1 MNWLNYCGKLP
12 CIEVSGC
19 KNEFWGCR
27 IYSFLRLCLF
37 ITCILCICYCF
48 VVSGLLDNGTDSWC
62 QISIKLFTR
71 YFFMLLFVVFIPSIH
86 IIQRRRNKS
95 VRTVDCGQQTVMHWS
110 TVPKLRSFVLVQK
123 TDVLSL
129 AWVCRNPSVI
139 IQEVTSWCVKY
150 AQGLYRNWLKDVT
163 TTKVDVL
170 LLFAGGC
177 HLCCCTC
184 LKSGSVNVW
193 LSQWTQDSHVLA

>member
-86 IIQRRRNKS
+86 IIQREFKNWEETS
-95 VRTVDCGQQTVMHWS
+95 QCGLRTVASKLSCIEALYQNWDPLYWS
-110 TVPKLRSFVLVQK
+110 RKLMSWALLEFAEILPWSSRRWPA
-123 TDVLSL
+123 DVL
-129 AWVCRNPSVI
+129 NMP
-139 IQEVTSWCVKY
+139 
-150 AQGLYRNWLKDVT
+150 
-163 TTKVDVL
+163 KVST
-170 LLFAGGC
+170 AI
-177 HLCCCTC
+177 
-184 LKSGSVNVW
+184 GSKM
-193 LSQWTQDSHVLA
+193 